1 VAKGDR
7 VTQGQVIGSVG
18 RADPD
23 MEPHL
28 HLEIRPQGRAM
39 DPLTWLRNRPE

>member
-1 VAKGDR
+1 
-7 VTQGQVIGSVG
+7 VG

-23 MEPHL
+23 LEPHL

-39 DPLTWLRNRPE
+39 DPLTWLRNRPD